1 MAFVSSNSH
10 LFLLFLF
17 KLILL
22 VQSKL
27 DVDPFDHDALSLIK
41 KDLGIQG
48 QLHRPGSPC
57 NSAGVFCERRFKNNL
72 YVLRVTRLVFESQN
86 LEGRLSPAIGKLS
99 ELKELSLPNNQLAG
113 QIPTQIFDCKKLE
126 ILNIRNNQFS
136 RNFPSG
142 LSSLTRLRVLD
153 LSFNK
158 FSGNLKFL
166 KNFPNLEKL
175 SLANNMF
182 AGKVPSSLRSSRNLR
197 FIDISGNSLL
207 EGSVPVMNQAAY
219 FSSQSTKED
228 NVSKRYMLAEK
239 SIDKNLTTT
248 TTHSS
253 SKVSSGIKFEAN
265 MSVETEHKRQ
275 KHYREAGK
283 WILSI
288 LAGVLGGCVVGF
300 VISRLLKFIGFL
312 IKGEN
317 ESLEIFSL
325 LIKNPKDLAFLEK
338 EGGLALLKIIGRG
351 GCGVVYKATLP
362 GSNGM
367 EIAIKKI
374 TQPLNVEELSREDSK
389 LMNQRMRQ
397 IRSEIRTVGLIRHRN
412 LLPLLAHVPRPDCH
426 YLVYEY
432 MKNGSLQD
440 VLQQVSQG
448 RRELDWLARYKI
460 ALGVA
465 VGLEYLHVHNIPR
478 IIHRDIKPANV
489 LLDDEMEARIADF
502 GLSKAIPEANTHFS
516 TSNVVG
522 TVGYLDPTYYQTYQ
536 FTEKCDIYSFGVLL
550 GVLTTGKFPTDEFFQ
565 HTDEMNLVGWM
576 RNVTRS
582 EDPTR
587 AIDPRLMGNGYEKQ
601 ILLVL
606 KIAYYCTLDNPK
618 KRPDSKNARCLLSDI
633 NH

>member
-17 KLILL
+17 NLILL

-27 DVDPFDHDALSLIK
+27 DVDTIDHDALLLIK

-136 RNFPSG
+136 RKFPSG
-142 LSSLTRLRVLD
+142 LSSLTHLRVLD

-166 KNFPNLEKL
+166 KYFPNLEKL

-182 AGKVPSSLRSSRNLR
+182 AGKVPLSLRSFRNLR

-239 SIDKNLTTT
+239 SIDKNLTTPT
-248 TTHSS
+248 AHSS
-253 SKVSSGIKFEAN
+253 SKVSSGIHFEAK
-265 MSVETEHKRQ
+265 MSIAAEHKHQ
-275 KHYREAGK
+275 KHFWEAVK
-283 WILSI
+283 WILGI

-300 VISRLLKFIGFL
+300 FISRLLKCIRFL
-312 IKGEN
+312 IKEEKN
-317 ESLEIFSL
+317 ESSAIFSL

-338 EGGLALLKIIGRG
+338 EGGLASLKIIGRG

-374 TQPLNVEELSREDSK
+374 TLPLEISQEDSK
-389 LMNQRMRQ
+389 LMNKRTRQ
-397 IRSEIRTVGLIRHRN
+397 MRSEIRTVGLIRHRN
-412 LLPLLAHVPRPDCH
+412 LVPLLAHVPRPDCH

-465 VGLEYLHVHNIPR
+465 VGLEYLHMHNIPR

-516 TSNVVG
+516 TSNVAG
-522 TVGYLDPTYYQTYQ
+522 TVGYLDPTYYQTCQ

-550 GVLTTGKFPTDEFFQ
+550 GVLTMGKFPTDEFFQ
-565 HTDEMNLVGWM
+565 HTEEMNLVGWM

-582 EDPTR
+582 EDPKR

-618 KRPDSKNARCLLSDI
+618 ERPDSKNARCLLSDI
-633 NH
+633 KH